1 MLRKPL
7 LYDGTYFTSAAF
19 ALISPLAVLYTS
31 VTHMLQVAN
40 TWKVGKQIT
49 GKQFELPPRHA
60 HDSAR
65 LPLAIITGSNTG
77 IGFELALNFV
87 ISGYNVILAC
97 RSRDKGDAAANDIN
111 ARAQRVSSR
120 QSLGKAVFVT
130 PCDLSSFQSIHSF
143 VDEVRRSHLYNGCL
157 NVLVNNAGINFN
169 GVSGDGLDLCFQSNF
184 VGHYLLTRL
193 LLPDLKK
200 ARNYSTHPDLFEA
213 GRIVNLSSVMHHFA
227 SPLPLS
233 KEGWKNQCI
242 EIPRH
247 VKPEKRFTYSHSK
260 VAAIL
265 FTIQLNKLYADSN
278 IRAISVNPGA
288 VNSDIWRHIHPTLF
302 KYIVGPV
309 FRLLYLTPAQASSG
323 VFAAAT
329 GIHRGNRTYFQPYWL
344 PKSTASTPFPVLEM
358 LGPFVGSLATE
369 PRLPNV
375 DDTMKSAENLW
386 IACEEVLHDK
396 NVVVPVSE

>member
-1 MLRKPL
+1 MMLPKPL
-7 LYDGTYFTSAAF
+7 LYDGTYFTNVAF
-19 ALISPLAVLYTS
+19 SLFSPLAVLYTS
-31 VTHMLQVAN
+31 VTHVLQVAN
-40 TWKVGKQIT
+40 IWKVGKQLT
-49 GKQFELPPRHA
+49 GKPFELPPRSA
-60 HDSAR
+60 HDTAR

-87 ISGYNVILAC
+87 LSGYNVILAC
-97 RSRDKGDAAANDIN
+97 RSRDKGEEAAKTIDT
-111 ARAQRVSSR
+111 RAQHGTQLQTV
-120 QSLGKAVFVT
+120 GKAMFVT

-143 VDEVRRSHLYNGCL
+143 VDEVRRCHLYNGCL

-200 ARNYSTHPDLFEA
+200 ARNYVTYPEIFEA

-233 KEGWKNQCI
+233 KEEWKNQCI
-242 EIPRH
+242 DIPRH
-247 VKPEKRFTYSHSK
+247 LKPENRFTYSHSK

-265 FTIQLNKLYADSN
+265 FTTQLNKLYQDSN
-278 IRAISVNPGA
+278 IHAISVNPGA
-288 VNSDIWRHIHPTLF
+288 VNSDIWRHINPTLF

-329 GIHRGNRTYFQPYWL
+329 GVNRSNSTYFQPYWL
-344 PKSTASTPFPVLEM
+344 PKSISSTPFPVFEM
-358 LGPFVGSLATE
+358 LGPFIGSLATE
-369 PRLPNV
+369 PRLPQG
-375 DDTMKSAENLW
+375 DDTTKSAENLW
-386 IACEEVLHDK
+386 MACEDVLHAK
-396 NVVVPVSE
+396 NVHIK